1 MPVKKFCVTCKKWY
15 SSKSSLNRHVRKFH
29 GDQQNV
35 IRLKR
40 QQDND
45 ELRNLLVKSGSFL
58 KNLCD
63 TVEKTNELARRL
75 ESNIE
80 DAISSV
86 RPQNVYQN
94 VATLSGERAT
104 THVYQNKA
112 LISGNRDTTQS
123 FFSPSVLHSN
133 PAKRNGVITGT
144 VRLIFPSHSFTRKN
158 GTTGTIRT
166 FVVADTLAKRM
177 NSDVWRYKIVAWDEQ
192 AKNLSVE
199 QGRTYRFEHF
209 KMKPAKGNNSYPGQD
224 NYEVHL
230 SSISTIVDV
239 TV

>member
-1 MPVKKFCVTCKKWY
+1 M
-15 SSKSSLNRHVRKFH
+15 
-29 GDQQNV
+29 
-35 IRLKR
+35 
-40 QQDND
+40 
-45 ELRNLLVKSGSFL
+45 

-94 VATLSGERAT
+94 TGHVSGDRILHDAS
-104 THVYQNKA
+104 QS
-112 LISGNRDTTQS
+112 IFSG
-123 FFSPSVLHSN
+123 SPLHAN
-133 PAKRNGVITGT
+133 PAKKNGVITGT
-144 VRLIFPSHSFTRKN
+144 VRLILPSHSFTRIN
-158 GTTGTIRT
+158 GTTGTVQT
-166 FVVADTLAKRM
+166 FIVVDTFAKRM
-177 NSDVWRYKIVAWDEQ
+177 NSDVWRYKIVAWNEQ

-199 QGRTYRFEHF
+199 RGRTYRFEHF
-209 KMKPAKGNNSYPGQD
+209 KMKPAKGNFSYPGQD

-239 TV
+239 SV